1 MSNIFR
7 WSNFVVIRGCLSF
20 GNFVNRALKFVSAK
34 YDGKVPDGGDIA
46 GALPPEDD
54 QDHAFITEVNT
65 LLTAYIEAMDS
76 VKLRLGL
83 HTVMQISARGNLYLQ
98 QSGLGNALLA
108 DDPKRCAQVVN
119 RALNLIYTLSAVVF
133 PFMPATSEAMLS
145 QLNAPAR
152 AVPSVFSHDILP
164 GHNIGVPAHLFK
176 RIDEKQADIW
186 RQKFGGAAPQAE
198 EATAAG
204 GAGKKSAGTSK
215 KKGAT
220 TNKTATKMAYL
231 NNDVV
236 KSEAVLKLEAQIK
249 TQGDIVR
256 ALKEKQK
263 KQEELADGEL
273 SSALAELLRL
283 KAVLTNE
290 QAKN

>member
-1 MSNIFR
+1 LVKHDLITWGYS
-7 WSNFVVIRGCLSF
+7 SF

-34 YDGKVPDGGDIA
+34 YDGEVPDGSDIP
-46 GALPPEDD
+46 GALSSEDD

-65 LLTAYIEAMDS
+65 LLSAYLEAMDS

-83 HTVMQISARGNLYLQ
+83 QTVMQISARGNLYLQ

-119 RALNLIYTLSAVVF
+119 RALNLIYLLSAVVY
-133 PFMPATSEAMLS
+133 PFMPATSEAILS

-152 AVPSVFSHDILP
+152 AVPDVLSQDILP
-164 GHNIGVPAHLFK
+164 GHKIGVPAHLFK

-186 RQKFGGAAPQAE
+186 RQRFGGETEQA
-198 EATAAG
+198 AAG
-204 GAGKKSAGTSK
+204 VGKGSASK
-215 KKGAT
+215 KKRAAT
-220 TNKTATKMAYL
+220 GDKTVSKTAKV
-231 NNDVV
+231 NNDAP
-236 KSEAVLKLEAQIK
+236 KSEAVLELEAQIK

-256 ALKEKQK
+256 ILKDKQK
-263 KQEELADGEL
+263 KQEPLAEAEL
-273 SSALAELLRL
+273 SNALTELLRL
-283 KAVLTNE
+283 KAVLTQE